1 MMKKPTANVKNA
13 MNVMIGKYWEKPLTC
28 EDYNKKLHTMRCAVA
43 YFEEFVDVKYGKFE
57 NGTPGVVIVGLRT
70 GKHI

>member
-1 MMKKPTANVKNA
+1 MKRPTENVKNA
-13 MNVMIGKYWEKPLTC
+13 MNKMIGEYWQKPLTC
-28 EDYNKKLHTMRCAVA
+28 TCYYKMLRGMRCAIT
-43 YFEEFVDVKYGKFE
+43 YFEEFVEVRYGKYE